1 MFGHAL
7 STYCSGTIDF
17 APPPSMALFRAGEE
31 ACSKRNPIVV
41 GGRHGRGSDGL
52 WGVCCGCQNLRGFIA
67 GEAHK
72 MSKYGESARATF
84 TSRSSVGR
92 TGGVH
97 SLGLDDGLGL
107 GLDQARSII
116 MHHHDSSC

>member
-1 MFGHAL
+1 MFDHAL
-7 STYCSGTIDF
+7 STYCSVTIYF
-17 APPPSMALFRAGEE
+17 APPPSMGLFRAGY
-31 ACSKRNPIVV
+31 
-41 GGRHGRGSDGL
+41 GRGSDGL
-52 WGVCCGCQNLRGFIA
+52 WGVCCGRQDWRGFIA

-72 MSKYGESARATF
+72 MSKYGE
-84 TSRSSVGR
+84 
-92 TGGVH
+92 GVH

>member
-1 MFGHAL
+1 MFDHAL
-7 STYCSGTIDF
+7 STYCSGTINF
-17 APPPSMALFRAGEE
+17 APPPSMDLFRAGEE
-31 ACSKRNPIVV
+31 ACSKRNPTVERNLVHRRVDILGV

-52 WGVCCGCQNLRGFIA
+52 WGVCCGGQNWRGFIA

-72 MSKYGESARATF
+72 MSKYGE
-84 TSRSSVGR
+84 
-92 TGGVH
+92 GVH

-116 MHHHDSSC
+116 MHHHDSAC